1 MNIEKELQD
10 CINELCV
17 YCGCYEL
24 EHLGACDKCRWYKIK
39 LMSYVEK
46 RGDRRE
52 E

>member
-10 CINELCV
+10 CINELCL

-39 LMSYVEK
+39 
-46 RGDRRE
+46 RGETDGRR
-52 E
+52 